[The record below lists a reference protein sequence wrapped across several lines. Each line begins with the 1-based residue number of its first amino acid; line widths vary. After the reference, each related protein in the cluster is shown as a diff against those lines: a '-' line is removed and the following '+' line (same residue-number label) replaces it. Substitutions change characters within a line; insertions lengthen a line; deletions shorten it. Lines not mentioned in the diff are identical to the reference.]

1 MGLLL
6 SGCRRLPAPG
16 RCERLF
22 WGLSVQCQRITSDN
36 YKDVIG
42 IARDSALYYQ
52 MKKAEKDLA
61 EARETIARFGDPFE
75 AY

>member
-1 MGLLL
+1 M
-6 SGCRRLPAPG
+6 
-16 RCERLF
+16 
-22 WGLSVQCQRITSDN
+22 QCQRITSDN